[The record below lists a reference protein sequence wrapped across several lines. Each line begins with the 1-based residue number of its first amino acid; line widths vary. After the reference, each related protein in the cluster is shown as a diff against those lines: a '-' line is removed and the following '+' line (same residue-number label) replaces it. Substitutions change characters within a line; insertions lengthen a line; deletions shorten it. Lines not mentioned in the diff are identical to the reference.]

1 MAGEGQGGVTV
12 NAGPYSGVDYTTRE
26 NEGSTKLLSQM
37 GLRRIADEDATN
49 RALRE
54 AAAANLRP
62 LAAENPVQAEDPYLP
77 DGTENPNFNWG
88 GAPQA
93 DRPSFAEAQ
102 DIEARKQ
109 ALASQQANQEAAEQ
123 QAALQQQAAA
133 QAQQW
138 AQKIDKD
145 SDDLAKVSDPQQ
157 LLADPRDKAP
167 RRWLTNLMI
176 AMNNGANIV
185 AGGTG
190 EGALQKQINHDLN
203 LDQQRK
209 EFALKAVIERAKQN
223 GASAEALAEIQ
234 KKGGD
239 RIEATRQALL
249 KRFESDTMAALS
261 AYPQHKQAAQME
273 LAKIQQQNAQRMS
286 NLILEHTGST
296 VGGKETTVTGAKG
309 SGNGR
314 PTPSTDVQNFSR
326 MVSLGE
332 IAARQQELMQ
342 DPEAIPT
349 ADMQREYEQ
358 NENILINRAEAEQE
372 GGAPS
377 VMWSNFLR
385 ALPDW
390 VPGSIPTQAYPEDA
404 NPKQREFMDNDAIL
418 GHFRAQQLG
427 GQTAVANPRT
437 LHTLMAPAKAMGGE
451 DRADAIRKSKL
462 QSKEF
467 QDQAKRVEEVSRVGE
482 KEQKLKTRAA
492 SQKPGLDLAKAVAKL
507 PDSLQKTIW
516 KSLKSSDPKTRDA
529 AVDYLQKVGAGQ

>member
-1 MAGEGQGGVTV
+1 MAGEGQSVMV
-12 NAGPYSGVDYTTRE
+12 NATPYPGIDYTTKE
-26 NEGSTKLLSQM
+26 TEGSTKLLSQL
-37 GLRRIADEDATN
+37 GRRRIADEDATN

-62 LAAENPVQAEDPYLP
+62 LGAENPVQAEDPYLP

-88 GAPQA
+88 GAPQP
-93 DRPSFAEAQ
+93 DRPSYVEAQ
-102 DIEARKQ
+102 DIEAQRQ
-109 ALASQQANQEAAEQ
+109 AKLTAEANAQAAKE

-190 EGALQKQINHDLN
+190 EGALQKQINHDLD
-203 LDQQRK
+203 LDMRRKQLALNAVLQR
-209 EFALKAVIERAKQN
+209 AQQN

-296 VGGKETTVTGAKG
+296 VGGKTTTVTGDKG
-309 SGNGR
+309 GAA
-314 PTPSTDVQNFSR
+314 PTNARESVEA
-326 MVSLGE
+326 LEG
-332 IAARQQELMQ
+332 ARQKQEALEEFQ
-342 DPEAIPT
+342 NIIRKNPEAW
-349 ADMQREYEQ
+349 EQ
-358 NENILINRAEAEQE
+358 FQEFNKEQAEAEE
-372 GGAPS
+372 ADKGVVGGARS
-377 VMWSNFLR
+377 IGKSLG
-385 ALPDW
+385 W
-390 VPGSIPTQAYPEDA
+390 VPLTTD
-404 NPKQREFMDNDAIL
+404 QRFAGDEYRDVRRLNMLWPII
-418 GHFRAQQLG
+418 
-427 GQTAVANPRT
+427 QTAQARVIDPVGALNESSQQTARKHINLLSMPANEAIEEAEFFKS
-437 LHTLMAPAKAMGGE
+437 HAAGMQKAMRDLAIKPARQGE
-451 DRADAIRKSKL
+451 QPKPS
-462 QSKEF
+462 
-467 QDQAKRVEEVSRVGE
+467 E
-482 KEQKLKTRAA
+482 K
-492 SQKPGLDLAKAVAKL
+492 KPGLDLAKAVAKL
-507 PDSLQKTIW
+507 PDSLQKTIL
-516 KSLKSSDPKTRDA
+516 KSLKSSDPKTRAA